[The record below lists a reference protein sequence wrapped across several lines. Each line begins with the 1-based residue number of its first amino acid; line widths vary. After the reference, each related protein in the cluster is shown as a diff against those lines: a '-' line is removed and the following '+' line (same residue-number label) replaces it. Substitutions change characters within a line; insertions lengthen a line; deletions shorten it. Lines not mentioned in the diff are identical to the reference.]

1 MRVIN
6 LSSGSKGNLTYI
18 ESMDKKIILDI
29 GLSCQE
35 ACNRLDKCGIS
46 PQEIDAIIIT
56 HEHSDHIKG
65 LDIFSSRFNTPV
77 YAHHTVWQGL
87 DSKLVKVRIENR
99 KHFEGDFSFGSLTIS
114 PIEVPHDVSCFSFS
128 FLENQNKI
136 SILTDLGHTNDR
148 ILNAIKGSQ
157 IVYLEA
163 NYDRDLLMKGTK
175 YPYSLKRRI
184 DGPNGHLS
192 NLASSEVIEFLAK
205 TGTRQ
210 VILSHLSEE
219 NNSPLLAYKFI
230 TNELSKKGIIEGQDI
245 RIDVATQ
252 NIGAFFRLKRQ

>member
-1 MRVIN
+1 MRSIN

-18 ESMDKKIILDI
+18 ESADKKILLDV

-35 ACNRLDKCGIS
+35 TCRRLEKCGIT
-46 PQEIDAIIIT
+46 PQELDAIIIT

-65 LDIFSSRFNTPV
+65 LDIFSSKFNIPIF
-77 YAHHTVWQGL
+77 AHQKVWQGL
-87 DSKLVKVRIENR
+87 ENKLAKVRIEN
-99 KHFEGDFSFGSLTIS
+99 KKYFEDTFYIGTLQIT
-114 PIEVPHDVSCFSFS
+114 PIELPHDVSCFGFS
-128 FLENQNKI
+128 FKENNNKI

-148 ILNAIKGSQ
+148 ILNSIRGSQ

-163 NYDRDLLMKGTK
+163 NYDRQMLMQGTK
-175 YPYSLKRRI
+175 YPLSLKRRI

-192 NLASSEVIEFLAK
+192 NLASSEVIEFLCN

-210 VILSHLSEE
+210 IVLSHLSEE

-230 TNELSKKGIIEGQDI
+230 TAELAKKGIIEGQHI

-252 NIGAFFRLKRQ
+252 NIGAFFRLK